1 MMGKSFRFK
10 WIGAAAALAVTAAS
24 MTHASAAELRFG
36 MADDPDALDSITN
49 RTTSGTQVLTALCD
63 RLLTINADGSVT
75 PDMAKS
81 WAWSEDKLTL
91 TLELTPGLKFH
102 DGTDVDAEAVKFHI
116 ERAKTQKDSQRAE
129 DATSV
134 ISVEAKGPT
143 TVVVKLSQPDAVLLT
158 KLGERLG
165 MVMSPT
171 AVKAG
176 GENFARN
183 PVCTGPYKFVSRAA
197 QDKIV
202 LEKYANHRNASA
214 YAFDRVT
221 FKILPDDSVRLA
233 NVRAGSVDLI
243 ERLDP
248 SAVASVEQEAT
259 LKVIPI
265 DTFNNQTVV
274 INFDAKNKPPL
285 STNTKVREAF
295 ELALDRQAIVDVVWA
310 GRYVAGNQ
318 FVPPSSPYY
327 NKDIP
332 IPARDVTKAKK
343 ILQEQGFTQPVRV
356 ELMASNRPLSVR
368 VVEVMQA
375 MLAEAG
381 FDAKIKVVEHA
392 TALKVTA
399 AGDFET
405 WSPIGPQFANDP
417 DALSFLT
424 LHSTG
429 GRNLSRYNNP
439 EVDKL
444 LLASRAELDP
454 AKRAEVFHKIMA
466 LVTADRPV
474 IYLYHL
480 RPLYAVSAKLSGF
493 KTTVDGFILFH
504 GMKLN

>member
-1 MMGKSFRFK
+1 MGRSFRFK
-10 WIGAAAALAVTAAS
+10 WIGAAAALAVTTACMA
-24 MTHASAAELRFG
+24 HASAAELHFG
-36 MADDPDALDSITN
+36 MADDPDALDSVTN

-63 RLLTINADGSVT
+63 RLLTINADGSVA
-75 PDMAKS
+75 PGLAKS
-81 WAWSEDKLTL
+81 WSWSDDKLAL

-102 DGTDVDAEAVKFHI
+102 DGTPVDAEAVKFHV

-129 DATSV
+129 DATSIV
-134 ISVEAKGPT
+134 SVEAKGPT
-143 TVVVKLSQPDAVLLT
+143 TVVFRLSQPDAVLLT

-183 PVCTGPYKFVSRAA
+183 PVCTGPYKFVSRTA

-202 LEKYANHRNASA
+202 LEKNANYRNASA
-214 YAFDRVT
+214 YAFNRVI
-221 FKILPDDSVRLA
+221 FQMLPDDSVRLA
-233 NVRAGSVDLI
+233 NVRAGSVDI
-243 ERLDP
+243 IDKLDP
-248 SAVASVEQEAT
+248 SAVAAVEQEGA
-259 LKVIPI
+259 LKVIPV

-274 INFDAKNKPPL
+274 VNFDAKNKPPL
-285 STNTKVREAF
+285 STNAKVREAF

-310 GRYVAGNQ
+310 GRYIAGNQ
-318 FVPPSSPYY
+318 FVPPTSPYY

-332 IPARDVTKAKK
+332 IPARDVDKAKR
-343 ILQEQGFTQPVRV
+343 ILQEQGFTQPVPV
-356 ELMASNRPLSVR
+356 ELMVSNRPLSVR
-368 VVEVMQA
+368 VAEVMQA
-375 MLAEAG
+375 MLTEAG

-405 WSPIGPQFANDP
+405 WGPIGPQFANDP
-417 DALSFLT
+417 DGLSFLT
-424 LHSTG
+424 LHSEG

-444 LLASRAELDP
+444 LLESRAELNP
-454 AKRAEVFHKIMA
+454 AKRAELFHKIMA

-480 RPLYAVSAKLSGF
+480 RPLYVMNAKLSGF
-493 KTTVDGFILFH
+493 KTTSDGFILFD
-504 GMKLN
+504 GMKLD